1 MFFCRISSSFVF
13 IEGIFKIIEK
23 LYNEGGVSLNTK
35 SVAEMLGIST
45 RTVQRWVKQLNLNM
59 ARNDLG
65 HFIFTDENIEQL
77 KQVKKQLDEG
87 ILLQDITLG
96 KNKRSGIIKNSQPEK
111 KKEEMEEIQ
120 EELEDKISLLETSLY
135 QKADS
140 VVSYQLLQHRREI
153 EELQEQVSY
162 LTGRLSDLEE
172 LFFMVNETAASFD
185 QKQFN
190 EDTLSPRKKKSFMRR
205 IFGF

>member
-1 MFFCRISSSFVF
+1 M
-13 IEGIFKIIEK
+13 EGIFKIVEK
-23 LYNEGGVSLNTK
+23 LYNEGGISLNTK

-65 HFIFTDENIEQL
+65 HFIFTEENIEQL

-87 ILLQDITLG
+87 ILLQDITLE
-96 KNKRSGIIKNSQPEK
+96 KSKCSGIVKNSQPEK
-111 KKEEMEEIQ
+111 NKEEIQ
-120 EELEDKISLLETSLY
+120 EVLEDKISLLETSLY

-172 LFFMVNETAASFD
+172 LFFLVNETAASLD
-185 QKQFN
+185 QKQF
-190 EDTLSPRKKKSFMRR
+190 EDPISPRKKKSFLRR

>member
-1 MFFCRISSSFVF
+1 M
-13 IEGIFKIIEK
+13 
-23 LYNEGGVSLNTK
+23 NTK

-87 ILLQDITLG
+87 ILLQDITLE
-96 KNKRSGIIKNSQPEK
+96 KSKRSGIVKNLQPEEK
-111 KKEEMEEIQ
+111 KEEIQ
-120 EELEDKISLLETSLY
+120 EVLEDKISHLETSLY

-153 EELQEQVSY
+153 EDLQEQVSY
-162 LTGRLSDLEE
+162 LTERLSDLEE
-172 LFFMVNETAASFD
+172 LFFLVNETAASID
-185 QKQFN
+185 QNQF
-190 EDTLSPRKKKSFMRR
+190 EDLSPRKKKSFLRR

>member
-13 IEGIFKIIEK
+13 TEGIFKIIEK

-65 HFIFTDENIEQL
+65 HFIFTEENIEQL

-87 ILLQDITLG
+87 ILLQDITLE
-96 KNKRSGIIKNSQPEK
+96 KSKRSGIVKNSQPEK
-111 KKEEMEEIQ
+111 NKEEIQ
-120 EELEDKISLLETSLY
+120 EVLEDKISLLETSLY

-162 LTGRLSDLEE
+162 LTERLSDLEE
-172 LFFMVNETAASFD
+172 LFFLVNETAASLD
-185 QKQFN
+185 QKQF
-190 EDTLSPRKKKSFMRR
+190 EDPISPRKKKSFLRR

>member
-1 MFFCRISSSFVF
+1 M
-13 IEGIFKIIEK
+13 EGIFKIVEK
-23 LYNEGGVSLNTK
+23 LYNEGGISLNTK

-45 RTVQRWVKQLNLNM
+45 RTVQRWVKQLNMNM

-65 HFIFTDENIEQL
+65 HFIFTEENIEQL

-87 ILLQDITLG
+87 ILLQDITLE
-96 KNKRSGIIKNSQPEK
+96 KHKRSGIIKSSQPEK

-162 LTGRLSDLEE
+162 LTGRLSDLEK
-172 LFFMVNETAASFD
+172 LFFLVNETAASLD
-185 QKQFN
+185 QKQYEN
-190 EDTLSPRKKKSFMRR
+190 PISPRKQKSFLRR

>member
-13 IEGIFKIIEK
+13 IGGIFKIVEK
-23 LYNEGGVSLNTK
+23 LYKEGGVSLNTK

-65 HFIFTDENIEQL
+65 HFIFTEENIEQL
-77 KQVKKQLDEG
+77 KRVKKQLDEG
-87 ILLQDITLG
+87 ILLQDITLE
-96 KNKRSGIIKNSQPEK
+96 KSKRSGIVKNSQPEK
-111 KKEEMEEIQ
+111 NKEEIQ
-120 EELEDKISLLETSLY
+120 EVLEDKISLLETSLY

-172 LFFMVNETAASFD
+172 LFFLVNETAASLD
-185 QKQFN
+185 QKQF
-190 EDTLSPRKKKSFMRR
+190 EDPISPRKKKSFLRR

>member
-23 LYNEGGVSLNTK
+23 LYKEGGVSLNTK

-59 ARNDLG
+59 VRNDLG
-65 HFIFTDENIEQL
+65 HFIFTEENIEQL

-87 ILLQDITLG
+87 ILLQDITLE
-96 KNKRSGIIKNSQPEK
+96 KRKRSGIVKNSQPENNQ
-111 KKEEMEEIQ
+111 EEIQ
-120 EELEDKISLLETSLY
+120 EVLEDKISLLETSLY

-172 LFFMVNETAASFD
+172 LFFLVNETAASLD
-185 QKQFN
+185 QKQF
-190 EDTLSPRKKKSFMRR
+190 EDPISPRKKKSFLKR

>member
-13 IEGIFKIIEK
+13 TEGIFKIIEK

-59 ARNDLG
+59 DRNDLG
-65 HFIFTDENIEQL
+65 HFIFTEENIEQL
-77 KQVKKQLDEG
+77 KRVKKQLDEG
-87 ILLQDITLG
+87 ILLQDITLE
-96 KNKRSGIIKNSQPEK
+96 KSKRSGIVKNSQPEK
-111 KKEEMEEIQ
+111 NKEEIQ
-120 EELEDKISLLETSLY
+120 EVLEDKISLLETSLY

-172 LFFMVNETAASFD
+172 LFFLVNETAASLD
-185 QKQFN
+185 QKQF
-190 EDTLSPRKKKSFMRR
+190 EDPISPRKKKSFLRR
-205 IFGF
+205 LFGF

>member
-1 MFFCRISSSFVF
+1 
-13 IEGIFKIIEK
+13 
-23 LYNEGGVSLNTK
+23 LNTK

-59 ARNDLG
+59 ERNELG
-65 HFIFTDENIEQL
+65 HFIFTDENIEQI

-87 ILLQDITLG
+87 ILLQDITVE
-96 KNKRSGIIKNSQPEK
+96 KSTRSGIVRNSQPEK
-111 KKEEMEEIQ
+111 IKEEIQ

-153 EELQEQVSY
+153 EELQEQVSF
-162 LTGRLSDLEE
+162 LTRRLADLEE
-172 LFFMVNETAASFD
+172 LFFMVNETAASLD
-185 QKQFN
+185 QKQF
-190 EDTLSPRKKKSFMRR
+190 EGPLTPRKKKGFMRR

>member
-1 MFFCRISSSFVF
+1 M
-13 IEGIFKIIEK
+13 EGIFKIVEK
-23 LYNEGGVSLNTK
+23 LYNEGGISLNTK

-65 HFIFTDENIEQL
+65 HFIFTEENIEQL

-87 ILLQDITLG
+87 ILLQDITLE
-96 KNKRSGIIKNSQPEK
+96 KNKRSGIVKNSQPEK
-111 KKEEMEEIQ
+111 NQEEIQ
-120 EELEDKISLLETSLY
+120 EVLEDKISLLETSLY

-172 LFFMVNETAASFD
+172 LFFLVNETAASLD
-185 QKQFN
+185 QKQF
-190 EDTLSPRKKKSFMRR
+190 EDPISPRKQKSFLRR

>member
-1 MFFCRISSSFVF
+1 M
-13 IEGIFKIIEK
+13 
-23 LYNEGGVSLNTK
+23 NTK

-65 HFIFTDENIEQL
+65 HFIFTEENIEQL

-87 ILLQDITLG
+87 ILLQDITLE
-96 KNKRSGIIKNSQPEK
+96 KSKRSGIVKNSQPEK
-111 KKEEMEEIQ
+111 NKEEIQ
-120 EELEDKISLLETSLY
+120 EVLEDKISLLETSLY

-172 LFFMVNETAASFD
+172 LFFLVNETAASLD
-185 QKQFN
+185 QKQF
-190 EDTLSPRKKKSFMRR
+190 EDPLSPRKKKNFLRR

>member
-65 HFIFTDENIEQL
+65 HFIFTEENIEQL
-77 KQVKKQLDEG
+77 KRVKKQLDEG
-87 ILLQDITLG
+87 ILLQDITLE
-96 KNKRSGIIKNSQPEK
+96 KSKRSGIVKNSQPEK
-111 KKEEMEEIQ
+111 NKEEIQ
-120 EELEDKISLLETSLY
+120 EVLEDKISLLETSLY

-172 LFFMVNETAASFD
+172 LFFLVNETAASLD
-185 QKQFN
+185 QKQF
-190 EDTLSPRKKKSFMRR
+190 EDPISPRKKKSFLRR

>member
-65 HFIFTDENIEQL
+65 HFIFTEENIEQL

-87 ILLQDITLG
+87 ILLQDITLE
-96 KNKRSGIIKNSQPEK
+96 KSKRSGIVKNSQPEK
-111 KKEEMEEIQ
+111 NKEEIQ
-120 EELEDKISLLETSLY
+120 EVLEDKISLLETSLY

-172 LFFMVNETAASFD
+172 LFFLVNETAASLD
-185 QKQFN
+185 QKQF
-190 EDTLSPRKKKSFMRR
+190 EDPISPRKKKSFLRR

>member
-1 MFFCRISSSFVF
+1 MFFCQISSSFVF
-13 IEGIFKIIEK
+13 IEGVFKIIEK

-65 HFIFTDENIEQL
+65 HFIFTEENIEQL

-87 ILLQDITLG
+87 ILLQDITLE
-96 KNKRSGIIKNSQPEK
+96 KSKRSGIVKNSQPEK
-111 KKEEMEEIQ
+111 NKEEIQ
-120 EELEDKISLLETSLY
+120 EVLEDKISLLETSLY

-172 LFFMVNETAASFD
+172 LFFLVNETAASLD
-185 QKQFN
+185 QKQF
-190 EDTLSPRKKKSFMRR
+190 EDPLSPRKKKSFLRR

>member
-13 IEGIFKIIEK
+13 TEGIFKIVEK

-65 HFIFTDENIEQL
+65 HFIFTEENIEQL

-87 ILLQDITLG
+87 ILLQDITLE
-96 KNKRSGIIKNSQPEK
+96 KSKRSGIVKNSQPEK
-111 KKEEMEEIQ
+111 NKEEIQ
-120 EELEDKISLLETSLY
+120 EVLEDKISLLETSLY

-172 LFFMVNETAASFD
+172 LFFLVNETAASLD
-185 QKQFN
+185 QKQFEN
-190 EDTLSPRKKKSFMRR
+190 PISPRKKKSFLRR